1 MQSFI
6 TCMPHQ
12 LLLRWSSPERWE
24 VHTKFWSE
32 NLKGRNH
39 SQDLGTDGKIIL
51 ETDLMEIKWEGVEW
65 MQPVQVNW

>member
-1 MQSFI
+1 
-6 TCMPHQ
+6 
-12 LLLRWSSPERWE
+12 